1 MSNKIIT
8 FLINI
13 LFILFFTNTGFS
25 QENKILFKI
34 NNDIITSVDIL
45 DEIKYLK
52 VVNRDMLK
60 NTTDNEIFEIAKNS
74 LIKEKIK
81 EIELLNHIKKID
93 IDEEY
98 LNNIL
103 LNYFKKYNIN
113 SKTEFN
119 DFFSNFNLDPK
130 NIEKKITIE
139 IMWNQLIYEK
149 FYKNVKI
156 DKNLIKTK
164 ISNTKKI
171 YEYMLSVIVFSI
183 DTSENLNEKYLKI
196 KKNINN
202 SSFSETALLFS
213 ISESANNG
221 GDLGWIKETSINKK
235 ILKEISLINIGE
247 HTKPIL
253 IPGGFLIIK
262 INDKKISKIKNDEK
276 KELDLIV
283 KKMTNDQLNQFSN
296 MYFNKIKKNIL
307 INEL

>member
-1 MSNKIIT
+1 
-8 FLINI
+8 
-13 LFILFFTNTGFS
+13 
-25 QENKILFKI
+25 
-34 NNDIITSVDIL
+34 
-45 DEIKYLK
+45 
-52 VVNRDMLK
+52 
-60 NTTDNEIFEIAKNS
+60 
-74 LIKEKIK
+74 
-81 EIELLNHIKKID
+81 
-93 IDEEY
+93 
-98 LNNIL
+98 
-103 LNYFKKYNIN
+103 
-113 SKTEFN
+113 
-119 DFFSNFNLDPK
+119 
-130 NIEKKITIE
+130 
-139 IMWNQLIYEK
+139 MWNQLIYEK

-171 YEYMLSVIVFSI
+171 YEYMLSEIVFSI

-296 MYFNKIKKNIL
+296 MYFNKIKKIF
-307 INEL
+307 

>member
-98 LNNIL
+98 
-103 LNYFKKYNIN
+103 
-113 SKTEFN
+113 
-119 DFFSNFNLDPK
+119 
-130 NIEKKITIE
+130 
-139 IMWNQLIYEK
+139 
-149 FYKNVKI
+149 
-156 DKNLIKTK
+156 
-164 ISNTKKI
+164 
-171 YEYMLSVIVFSI
+171 
-183 DTSENLNEKYLKI
+183 
-196 KKNINN
+196 
-202 SSFSETALLFS
+202 
-213 ISESANNG
+213 
-221 GDLGWIKETSINKK
+221 
-235 ILKEISLINIGE
+235 
-247 HTKPIL
+247 
-253 IPGGFLIIK
+253 
-262 INDKKISKIKNDEK
+262 
-276 KELDLIV
+276 
-283 KKMTNDQLNQFSN
+283 
-296 MYFNKIKKNIL
+296 
-307 INEL
+307 